1 MQDSHR
7 TTMPLRMATSVAAIA
22 LSVAA
27 GASQADAPP
36 AMHWGSLDLQTSV
49 NNCVGRGG
57 KAFYDAG
64 IRNAQKTG
72 WLRYGE
78 KGNAN
83 VLVSCTP
90 LQNGGSYLVVS
101 ASSTDSKAAEL
112 LRNDIRARI
121 ARMHEID

>member
-1 MQDSHR
+1 MKDINR
-7 TTMPLRMATSVAAIA
+7 PAAPYAITKKFACIA
-22 LSVAA
+22 LLFAA
-27 GASQADAPP
+27 GASHANAPP
-36 AMHWGSLDLQTSV
+36 AMHWGSMNLQTSV

-64 IRNAQKTG
+64 IRSTQKTG
-72 WLRYGE
+72 WIRYGE

-90 LQNGGSYLVVS
+90 LQNGGSHLVVT
-101 ASSTDSKAAEL
+101 ASSSDSKAAEL

-121 ARMHEID
+121 ARMREID

>member
-1 MQDSHR
+1 MRDINR
-7 TTMPLRMATSVAAIA
+7 NTIPFNAARPLVCIT
-22 LSVAA
+22 LLLAA
-27 GASQADAPP
+27 GAAYADAPP
-36 AMHWGSLDLQTSV
+36 AMHWGSMDLQTSV
-49 NNCVGRGG
+49 NNCVGRGS

-64 IRNAQKTG
+64 IRNAKQTG

-90 LQNGGSYLVVS
+90 LQNGGSHLVVT
-101 ASSTDSKAAEL
+101 ASSSDSKAAEL

-121 ARMHEID
+121 ARMREI

>member
-1 MQDSHR
+1 M
-7 TTMPLRMATSVAAIA
+7 
-22 LSVAA
+22 
-27 GASQADAPP
+27 
-36 AMHWGSLDLQTSV
+36 DLQTSV
-49 NNCVGRGG
+49 NNCVGRGS

-72 WLRYGE
+72 RIRYGE

-90 LQNGGSYLVVS
+90 LQNGGSHLVVS
-101 ASSTDSKAAEL
+101 ASSADSKAAEL

-121 ARMHEID
+121 ARMREID